1 MVGAVWGERGRLGGR
16 GGGWERGCPA
26 AQPNVVRHSP
36 MPCAH
41 PTPSAHPNALRPI
54 SRIPC
59 RDAKC
64 RAPSAPRP
72 VPRANAPCLQCLEP
86 NAPRP
91 QTPERAG
98 DEGGRGGE
106 RWRSRTFS
114 PAALAAGAFP
124 AVADAFEW
132 EPDTLPKN
140 RLPVELALK
149 LNLQLLEPRS
159 ELLPRLLSPPAPS
172 PAFSIA
178 RRSSESQTE
187 ERQERRP
194 SPAEAFSCAA
204 LTPWL
209 G

>member
-1 MVGAVWGERGRLGGR
+1 MSCATAQ
-16 GGGWERGCPA
+16 CPA
-26 AQPNVVRHSP
+26 PTPRPAAIP
-36 MPCAH
+36 MPCAQY
-41 PTPSAHPNALRPI
+41 PAFRAATRSAAH
-54 SRIPC
+54 
-59 RDAKC
+59 
-64 RAPSAPRP
+64 P
-72 VPRANAPCLQCLEP
+72 VPRAQCPAPMPRVYNASNLTLRVHKRQ
-86 NAPRP
+86 R
-91 QTPERAG
+91 
-98 DEGGRGGE
+98 GRGTRGARGG

-149 LNLQLLEPRS
+149 LNLQLLEPRP

>member
-1 MVGAVWGERGRLGGR
+1 MPRVYNASNLTLRVHKRQRGRGTR
-16 GGGWERGCPA
+16 GAR
-26 AQPNVVRHSP
+26 
-36 MPCAH
+36 
-41 PTPSAHPNALRPI
+41 
-54 SRIPC
+54 
-59 RDAKC
+59 
-64 RAPSAPRP
+64 
-72 VPRANAPCLQCLEP
+72 
-86 NAPRP
+86 
-91 QTPERAG
+91 
-98 DEGGRGGE
+98 GE

-149 LNLQLLEPRS
+149 LNLLLEPRS

-194 SPAEAFSCAA
+194 SPAEAFSRAA